1 MFTRKT
7 FLIVIT
13 TLFVAAVAHAQKNI
27 IVGTRDTVYSNT
39 LHENRQ
45 IWVHAPENN
54 APDGI
59 YAQRRCPVIYVL
71 DGDDH
76 FKAVVAM
83 VERLSQGGPNI
94 MLPPVIVVGILNTD
108 RNRDL
113 TPTHVTAAAMMDSE
127 SVARSGGGDK
137 FISFL
142 EKELIPHIDSL
153 YPTAPYRVLIGH
165 SLGGLMAIH
174 SLLNHTRLFNA
185 YIAID
190 PSVMWDDQKLVKQ
203 AQSTLGKNSFA
214 GRSLYLAVANN
225 IDNGMPPTKDTTILG
240 FIKLHTRSI
249 MELEHAL
256 EANPENGLRYSWK
269 YYPEYNHGTVPLVA
283 EYDGL
288 RTIFGFYNYNL
299 SFQELLQPN
308 YKGDTAIVQHYET
321 VSSIMGYKVS
331 PEEELVNVIGYN
343 LIQSK
348 QFDRASYF
356 LKMNIDNYPKSF
368 NAYDSMGDLYEAKG
382 DHANAKACYLKSLAI
397 RETPDTR
404 RKLEQL
410 NKGK

>member
-1 MFTRKT
+1 MFTRKI
-7 FLIVIT
+7 FLIVFA
-13 TLFVAAVAHAQKNI
+13 TLFIAAVTHAQKNI

-59 YAQRRCPVIYVL
+59 YTQRRCPVIYVL

-113 TPTHVTAAAMMDSE
+113 TPTHVMAAAMMDSE
-127 SVARSGGGDK
+127 SAARSGGGDK

-165 SLGGLMAIH
+165 SLGGLMTIH
-174 SLLNHTRLFNA
+174 TLLNHTRLFNA

-203 AQSTLGKNSFA
+203 AQSTLGKNNFA

-225 IDNGMPPTKDTTILG
+225 IDNGMAPTKDTAILG

-249 MELEHAL
+249 MELEHAV
-256 EANPENGLRYSWK
+256 EANPKNGLRYSWK
-269 YYPEYNHGTVPLVA
+269 YYPEYNHGTIPLVA

-288 RTIFGFYNYNL
+288 RAIFSFYNYNIP
-299 SFQELLQPN
+299 FQELLQPD
-308 YKGDTAIVQHYET
+308 YKGDTAIMQHYET

-348 QFDRASYF
+348 QFDRAWYF
-356 LKMNIDNYPKSF
+356 LKMNIDNYPQSF

-382 DHANAKACYLKSLAI
+382 DHQNAKVYYLKSLAVK
-397 RETPDTR
+397 ETPDTR
-404 RKLEQL
+404 RKLERL
-410 NKGK
+410 KRE

>member
-1 MFTRKT
+1 MFTHKT
-7 FLIVIT
+7 FLIVIAT
-13 TLFVAAVAHAQKNI
+13 FFVAAVTHAQKNI
-27 IVGTRDTVYSNT
+27 TVGTRDTFYSNT

-54 APDGI
+54 SPDGI
-59 YAQRRCPVIYVL
+59 YAQQRCPVIYVL

-83 VERLSQGGPNI
+83 ADRLSQGGPNI

-153 YPTAPYRVLIGH
+153 YPTAPYRLLMGH
-165 SLGGLMAIH
+165 SLGGLMTIH
-174 SLLNHTRLFNA
+174 SLLNHTSVFNA

-203 AQSTLGKNSFA
+203 AHSTLGKNSFA

-225 IDNGMPPTKDTTILG
+225 IDNGMAPTKDTTMLG
-240 FIKLHTRSI
+240 FIKLHTHSI

-256 EANPENGLRYSWK
+256 EANPENGLRFSWK
-269 YYPEYNHGTVPLVA
+269 YYPEYNHGTIPPVA

-288 RTIFGFYNYNL
+288 RAVFSFYNYNL
-299 SFQELLQPN
+299 PFQELMQSN
-308 YKGDTAIVQHYET
+308 YKGDSAIIQHYREI
-321 VSSIMGYKVS
+321 SSIMGYKVS
-331 PEEELVNVIGYN
+331 PPEELMNVIGYN
-343 LIQSK
+343 LMQSK
-348 QFDRASYF
+348 QFDRAFFY
-356 LKMNIDNYPKSF
+356 LMQNIDNYPKSF
-368 NAYDSMGDLYEAKG
+368 NAYDSMGDLCEAKG
-382 DHANAKACYLKSLAI
+382 EHGDAKVCYQRSLAI
-397 RETPDTR
+397 KETPGTR

>member
-288 RTIFGFYNYNL
+288 RTIFSFYNYNL

-404 RKLEQL
+404 RKLEQM